1 MTNNH
6 PTITKNNM
14 NQHHIPF
21 WRFAMVVM
29 RVNVPERK
37 EPLEENASFIRP
49 SSRFEERTSSPIP
62 MVISFNI
69 LTFPI
74 KPSSLSSF

>member
-37 EPLEENASFIRP
+37 EPLEENASFCVEMSGLQIRGDAL
-49 SSRFEERTSSPIP
+49 S
-62 MVISFNI
+62 VIWEN
-69 LTFPI
+69 
-74 KPSSLSSF
+74 